1 MSTLKD
7 VAALAGVSKAT
18 ASLALNN
25 GNVNA
30 ETRERVLV
38 SARQLNYIPTRIGR
52 TLTTGR
58 SQVIEFLIMTSGRYT
73 DTVRHTA
80 LFYYLL
86 EGVLSVVDEAHY
98 SVHFNV
104 RSQEDPGVAAYFAKA
119 VGENM
124 LDGIIVVPQY
134 AGNAAYLD
142 VLAQNTLPYV
152 LLSPRRF
159 ARGLNHV
166 DMKNR
171 VGGRIVAELFHR
183 SGRRRIAMIN
193 GPPTHIDAIERER
206 GFASGLRAGGIER
219 FSRSFGDFTIESG
232 FAAMDM
238 LLAEGV
244 PDAVFCAND
253 YMAAGAMQCLYKA
266 DLRVPQDVAVVG
278 YDNSDAARIVTPA
291 LTSVDNH
298 FLALGRALA
307 EELLAR
313 IRGGDRAIRR
323 GLDPVLVERQSH

>member
-18 ASLALNN
+18 ASLALNR
-25 GNVNA
+25 GKVNA
-30 ETRERVLV
+30 ATRERVLV
-38 SARQLNYIPTRIGR
+38 CARQLNYIPNRIGR

-104 RSQEDPGVAAYFAKA
+104 RSQEDPGLATYLAQT

-124 LDGIIVVPQY
+124 LDGIIIVPQY
-134 AGNAAYLD
+134 TGTASYLE
-142 VLAQNTLPYV
+142 VFAQSTLPYV
-152 LLSPRRF
+152 LLSPRRY

-166 DMKNR
+166 DMKNHI
-171 VGGRIVAELFHR
+171 GGRLVAELFR
-183 SGRRRIAMIN
+183 RDGRRRIGMIN
-193 GPPTHIDAIERER
+193 GPPTHIDTIERER
-206 GFASGLRAGGIER
+206 GFASGLRAGGIGR

-232 FAAMDM
+232 LAAMGM
-238 LLAEGV
+238 LLEEGV

-253 YMAAGAMQCLYKA
+253 YMAAGAMQRLYKSG
-266 DLRVPQDVAVVG
+266 LRVPQDVAVVG

-307 EELLAR
+307 DELLAR
-313 IRGGDRAIRR
+313 IRGDDRLIRR
-323 GLDPVLVERQSH
+323 GLDPVLVERASH